1 METRANYALIG
12 AFTLA
17 VIVAA
22 FGFVIWFSGG
32 SKKAEAKVYRL
43 VFTSSVAGLSSGSFV
58 TFNGVRV
65 GEVTGIELGDDPS
78 QVIARIEAV
87 GPRINAFITVRA
99 DTRARLEY
107 QGLTGVASVALT
119 GGGVDTPALLGP
131 RDDPP
136 TLAADRSDYQNILET
151 LQGLSGKVDGVL
163 AKADG
168 ILGAVDPK
176 KVSATVDGISSFAT
190 TLERN
195 SAATDQIVKNTQSLT
210 AKLDTAADKLD
221 GVLTSAQ
228 GFLGGP
234 GGKGPFDQVGDAAA
248 AIRKLAEN
256 LDKRTKDIA
265 DNINKFSG
273 SGLRD
278 YQALAQNGQRT
289 LDELNRT
296 VRSLQKN
303 PQQVIFGSKPDLP
316 EYSGK

>member
-17 VIVAA
+17 VIAAA

-32 SKKAEAKVYRL
+32 SKKAEAKHYRL
-43 VFTSSVAGLSSGSFV
+43 VFTSSVAGLSSGSLV

-65 GEVTGIELGDDPS
+65 GEVTGIELGEDPS
-78 QVIARIEAV
+78 QVIARIEVAARTPV
-87 GPRINAFITVRA
+87 KT

-151 LQGLSGKVDGVL
+151 LQGLSGKIDGVL
-163 AKADG
+163 EKADG

-176 KVSATVDGISSFAT
+176 KVTATVDGISNFAT
-190 TLERN
+190 ALDRN
-195 SAATDQIVKNTQSLT
+195 SAATDQILKNTQSLT
-210 AKLDTAADKLD
+210 AKLDNAADKLD

-228 GFLGGP
+228 GFLGKP
-234 GGKGPFDQVGDAAA
+234 GGKGPFDQVGDAAV

-303 PQQVIFGSKPDLP
+303 PQQVIFGAKPDLP
-316 EYSGK
+316 EYNGK